1 MTIPPS
7 KVSKLSGA
15 MFELSKTR
23 HGEIPPVV
31 AAKLCIDHTGGVTSA
46 ELITKLE
53 ARAALEMT
61 QTLKTWRYTPYKPQG
76 SPTPAAA
83 CFAVSFRTK

>member
-1 MTIPPS
+1 MP
-7 KVSKLSGA
+7 
-15 MFELSKTR
+15 ELSKTR
-23 HGEIPPVV
+23 HAEIPPVV

-46 ELITKLE
+46 DLITKLE
-53 ARAALEMT
+53 ARSALEMT
-61 QTLKTWRYTPYKPQG
+61 QTMKTWRYTPYKPTG